1 MRRSFNLVLSYLGIF
16 IFIMTTFIPTLILII
31 SVPLSVRHSFQ
42 PNKDLSSGTQSNI
55 PPRPFSDRFIFLSDT
70 TNHSVTSSKLWQIP
84 VPRLFSNC
92 STQHPVTWIQRK
104 SHRFGQSAH
113 VDWGKIEQDPAGLV
127 LTLKTW
133 ALYSVRCPG
142 RRPLCLLCFPQDE
155 PPEYHFPWRFFW
167 SFHMMFSG
175 SKVCPPELHIN
186 RTIRHCTIG

>member
-1 MRRSFNLVLSYLGIF
+1 M
-16 IFIMTTFIPTLILII
+16 
-31 SVPLSVRHSFQ
+31 
-42 PNKDLSSGTQSNI
+42 
-55 PPRPFSDRFIFLSDT
+55 
-70 TNHSVTSSKLWQIP
+70 
-84 VPRLFSNC
+84 
-92 STQHPVTWIQRK
+92 HPVTWIQRK
-104 SHRFGQSAH
+104 SHRFGQGAH

-186 RTIRHCTIG
+186 RTIRHWSEAKAGVLLNHLFFFLKLHCLQLHLLQDLESCMWILNRISQIQKHFWMLYLNV

>member
-1 MRRSFNLVLSYLGIF
+1 MNSRKNSKWTLTPLPSFSENVQEKPYI
-16 IFIMTTFIPTLILII
+16 
-31 SVPLSVRHSFQ
+31 
-42 PNKDLSSGTQSNI
+42 K
-55 PPRPFSDRFIFLSDT
+55 
-70 TNHSVTSSKLWQIP
+70 
-84 VPRLFSNC
+84 
-92 STQHPVTWIQRK
+92 HPVTWIQRK
-104 SHRFGQSAH
+104 SHRFGQGAH

-186 RTIRHCTIG
+186 RTIRHWSEAKAGVLLHHLFFSSSFTASIFTSSKTFFIFFWPTLTLSSSRQ